1 MDTAHHMLLYGC
13 GEPGSTTKPIWNC
26 GEMTQGD
33 SDEDSGSPCAGGSH
47 SQVYLLAYFCKKCKL
62 ELFKQLVHLPF
73 SYLMIRSSSSLLQV
87 IFCNIFDINFI

>member
-1 MDTAHHMLLYGC
+1 MLLYGC

-47 SQVYLLAYFCKKCKL
+47 SQVCLLTYLYKRCGL
-62 ELFKQLVHLPF
+62 
-73 SYLMIRSSSSLLQV
+73 
-87 IFCNIFDINFI
+87 